1 MRFEEVGGAPA
12 IAHAQEFV
20 RFAPGPSIGGVKGTR
35 LEGRRCPSERTR
47 PGVRSLFAG
56 PFDWWTIASR
66 KPAATHEDFC
76 VWVSGRMRRVLM
88 SQRAASCPSA
98 RLTRPALESP
108 VRVRSLG
115 RRRHRTASPFPAAL
129 KRKEAQGAGVFLF
142 SKPWGALSF
151 LLGTEPQTV
160 GEGASDR
167 CPCRGERVGR
177 VSRADRHEAALC
189 TIGTLSCVLNPTTRD
204 VFVRGGG
211 LTTRDVPITK
221 GPAKNE
227 PRPCTG
233 GGRSL
238 LHPRSASPFPSK

>member
-1 MRFEEVGGAPA
+1 
-12 IAHAQEFV
+12 
-20 RFAPGPSIGGVKGTR
+20 
-35 LEGRRCPSERTR
+35 
-47 PGVRSLFAG
+47 
-56 PFDWWTIASR
+56 
-66 KPAATHEDFC
+66 
-76 VWVSGRMRRVLM
+76 MRRVLM
-88 SQRAASCPSA
+88 TRGAASCRSA

-177 VSRADRHEAALC
+177 VSRADGHEAALC

-211 LTTRDVPITK
+211 LKTRDGPLVEGPGEKRTSPLHGRRSLAPPPTKCVPI
-221 GPAKNE
+221 
-227 PRPCTG
+227 
-233 GGRSL
+233 S
-238 LHPRSASPFPSK
+238 